1 MANTTFSGP
10 VRSENGFIGGTKN
23 STTGAFTNNFQINS
37 SGQYVGTQIQ
47 GQGVVGTAKVE
58 ATAGTNEVTF
68 AQPARSI
75 ITSIQLV
82 CTSAPTLSSAG
93 DIGIKVGTATGGAQ
107 LVAAAADEVLDGGTT
122 VPAGAHY
129 TTTLLDTTASDA
141 SPAASPRVNTA
152 INSTR
157 DIFLQI
163 TNTVNAST
171 EGLFTWVI
179 AYKIY
184 G

>member
-10 VRSENGFIGGTKN
+10 VRSENGFIGATKN
-23 STTGAFTNNFQINS
+23 STTGVFTNVFEINS
-37 SGQYVGTQIQ
+37 SGAYTGTQLV
-47 GQGVVGTAKVE
+47 GQGTVTTAKVN

-68 AQPARSI
+68 SQPARSI

-82 CTSAPTLSSAG
+82 CTSSPTVASG
-93 DIGIKVGTATGGAQ
+93 DIGLKVGTATGGAQ
-107 LVAAAADEVLDGGTT
+107 LVAAATDEILDGGTT
-122 VPAGAHY
+122 VAEGANY

-141 SPAASPRVNTA
+141 SPAVSSRVTTS
-152 INSTR
+152 INSAR

-163 TNTVNAST
+163 TNTTTASDQ
-171 EGLFTWVI
+171 GLFTWVI
-179 AYKIY
+179 NYKIY

>member
-23 STTGAFTNNFQINS
+23 ATTGAFTNNFQINS
-37 SGQYVGTQIQ
+37 SGQYVGTQLQ
-47 GQGVVGTAKVE
+47 GQGVVATAKVE
-58 ATAGTNEVTF
+58 STAGTNEVIF

-82 CTSAPTLSSAG
+82 CTSAPTVTTG
-93 DIGIKVGTATGGAQ
+93 DIGYKVGTATGGAQ
-107 LVAAAADEVLDGGTT
+107 LVAAAADDILDGGTT

-163 TNTVNAST
+163 TNTTNAS
-171 EGLFTWVI
+171 EQGLFTWII

>member
-37 SGQYVGTQIQ
+37 SGQYVGTQLQ
-47 GQGVVGTAKVE
+47 GQGVVGTATVN
-58 ATAGTNEVTF
+58 ATAGTNEVIF

-82 CTSAPTLSSAG
+82 CTSAPTVASG
-93 DIGIKVGTATGGAQ
+93 DIGYKVGTATGGAQ
-107 LVAAAADEVLDGGTT
+107 LVAAATDAILDGGTT
-122 VPAGAHY
+122 VPEGAHY

-141 SPAASPRVNTA
+141 SPALSPRVNVA

-157 DIFLQI
+157 NIFLQI
-163 TNTVNAST
+163 TNTTTASAQ
-171 EGLFTWVI
+171 GLFTWIV

>member
-1 MANTTFSGP
+1 MANTTFNGP
-10 VRSENGFIGGTKN
+10 VRSENGFIGASKN
-23 STTGAFTNNFQINS
+23 ATTGAFTNYFEITS
-37 SGQYVGTQIQ
+37 SGLYVGTKLQ
-47 GQGVVGTAKVE
+47 GQDIVATAKVN

-82 CTSAPTLSSAG
+82 CTSAPTVASG
-93 DIGIKVGTATGGAQ
+93 DIGYKVGTATGGAQ
-107 LVAAAADEVLDGGTT
+107 LVAASTDEILDGGTT
-122 VPAGAHY
+122 VAEGAHY
-129 TTTLLDTTASDA
+129 SLTLLDTTASDA
-141 SPAASPRVNTA
+141 APAISPRVNTS

-163 TNTVNAST
+163 TNTTTASAQ
-171 EGLFTWVI
+171 GLFTWVI

>member
-1 MANTTFSGP
+1 MANTTFNGP
-10 VRSENGFIGGTKN
+10 VRSENGFIGATKN
-23 STTGAFTNNFQINS
+23 ATTGAFTNVFEINS
-37 SGQYVGTQIQ
+37 SGQYVGTQLQ
-47 GQGVVGTAKVE
+47 GQGVVATATVN

-82 CTSAPTLSSAG
+82 CTSAPTVASG
-93 DIGIKVGTATGGAQ
+93 DIGLKVGTATGGAQ
-107 LVAAAADEVLDGGTT
+107 LVAAATDEILDGGTT
-122 VPAGAHY
+122 VAEGAHY
-129 TTTLLDTTASDA
+129 STTLLDTTASDA
-141 SPAASPRVNTA
+141 APALSPRVNTS

-157 DIFLQI
+157 NIFLQI
-163 TNTVNAST
+163 TNTTNASAQ
-171 EGLFTWVI
+171 GLFTWVI